1 MFEQKDSSDWKLE
14 VAVVV
19 LAIGITTLLATTTGM
34 KIVVLNL
41 FFLPV
46 VLAGFFLGRYR
57 AGILAF
63 FSVLSA
69 SIVVFLDLP
78 GYAAL
83 NDLTVMGL
91 SLITW
96 GAVLC
101 LTALMVGT
109 LSDVRAAKTQDLHE
123 AYIGVV
129 EVLSRYLQSAN
140 PVLEAKS
147 NRVANLSQLLARH
160 LRLSSQDVDDIGV
173 AALLHD
179 VGNIEITAKVI
190 QKAMGNITSGQE
202 HTIERTFQGADLV
215 RSLGSVLRGALPLL
229 VDQHSGIHDE
239 PGPCRTSRDA
249 PIGASV
255 ICAVRAYDF
264 LTNPNWGEVGLSS
277 QDALEQLRAEFD
289 RHPPYIID
297 ALESAIATSAH
308 SQEKMD
314 MLAACS
320 T

>member
-1 MFEQKDSSDWKLE
+1 MFEREDSSDWKLE
-14 VAVVV
+14 VAVIV
-19 LAIGITTLLATTTGM
+19 LAIGITTLLATTTGI
-34 KIVVLNL
+34 KTVVLNL
-41 FFLPV
+41 FYLPV

-63 FSVLSA
+63 FSVLCA
-69 SIVVFLDLP
+69 SIIVFVDLP
-78 GYAAL
+78 GFAVL
-83 NDLTVMGL
+83 NNLTVMGL

-109 LSDVRAAKTQDLHE
+109 LSDERAAKTHDLHE

-147 NRVANLSQLLARH
+147 NRVADLSQKLARQ
-160 LRLSSQDVDDIGV
+160 LRLSTQDVDDIGV

-190 QKAMGNITSGQE
+190 QKAMGNMKGEQE
-202 HTIERTFQGADLV
+202 HAVERTFQGTDLV

-229 VDQHSGIHDE
+229 VDQQSGIHDE
-239 PGPCRTSRDA
+239 PDPSRTRRNA

-255 ICAVRAYDF
+255 ICAVRPTIRSRTPIGAKADSRRRMPSNNF
-264 LTNPNWGEVGLSS
+264 GARLISIRRSSSMPWNARSPRQRTLKKKWG
-277 QDALEQLRAEFD
+277 
-289 RHPPYIID
+289 
-297 ALESAIATSAH
+297 
-308 SQEKMD
+308 
-314 MLAACS
+314 C
-320 T
+320 